1 MSILLITD
9 TQLGMA
15 LKNVNSKQWSPKIL
29 KWSGE
34 FEPSE
39 KELNN
44 LNKLHKVINDNNFE
58 FIVHAGDIINE
69 IDKSN
74 DIGSEDSYKYP
85 TI

>member
-34 FEPSE
+34 FAPSE

-44 LNKLHKVINDNNFE
+44 LNKLKTEMLFVFVME
-58 FIVHAGDIINE
+58 LQL
-69 IDKSN
+69 
-74 DIGSEDSYKYP
+74 
-85 TI
+85 

>member
-39 KELNN
+39 KEAPEDT
-44 LNKLHKVINDNNFE
+44 V
-58 FIVHAGDIINE
+58 AGERQNTPETLPSD
-69 IDKSN
+69 
-74 DIGSEDSYKYP
+74 
-85 TI
+85 T